1 MRRELS
7 DIIAMVKA
15 GQFDLALQAAQKI
28 EDAWVRLEVIREIA
42 KATVKAGQ
50 FDLAL
55 QAAQKI
61 EDAWDR
67 SRALMKI
74 AEAMVKAGQTE
85 WANQVFQLALQTAQR

>member
-1 MRRELS
+1 M
-7 DIIAMVKA
+7 A
-15 GQFDLALQAAQKI
+15 
-28 EDAWVRLEVIREIA
+28 
-42 KATVKAGQ
+42 KAGQ

-74 AEAMVKAGQTE
+74 AEAMAKAGQFDRAVE
-85 WANQVFQLALQTAQR
+85 VAEMIDVPDVRLQALAAIRAVKRGEGGQEAAAK